1 MKNLIIA
8 LNDHPTAQ
16 KIRTILNSSG
26 IPAAGVCT
34 TAAQVILL
42 ARRLQGTGLVICQSR
57 FTDQTADFVA
67 EQLLPDYEFLVLT
80 HGDLKTAYA
89 GRGMYSLHLP
99 LMKTD
104 LIESVTMLLT
114 AGTRPDGYYGAA
126 KTSQESKDSREKGKE
141 KKSRSLEEVK
151 LIEDAKNVLMVRNN
165 LTEEQAHRFLQKKS
179 MDSGCRLTDTAR
191 TIIEG
196 W

>member
-16 KIRTILNSSG
+16 KIRTILNGSG
-26 IPAAGVCT
+26 IPVAGVCT
-34 TAAQVILL
+34 TAAQTILL

-80 HGDLKTAYA
+80 HGDLKAAYA
-89 GRGMYSLHLP
+89 GKGMYSLHLP
-99 LMKTD
+99 LMRTD
-104 LIESVTMLLT
+104 LIDSVRMLLA
-114 AGTRPDGYYGAA
+114 AGTKPDGSPGTVKA
-126 KTSQESKDSREKGKE
+126 SQVNKEDREKGKE
-141 KKSRSLEEVK
+141 KKNRSMEEIK

-191 TIIEG
+191 TIIDG